1 VKEHAIAADTRTL
14 GSQRPATDRAAT
26 VVTRRRLARALASL
40 TALAAGVLYALMA
53 AGTIQVTDPAAQTE
67 AAPAFI
73 PIAAAAAFVLGA
85 ILIDRFDRRI
95 VQILGAGVQVI
106 TLIGYFAVASGR
118 TPSYEVWGIVIKI
131 LQVVTLAALAYLAVR
146 APWRTTGK

>member
-1 VKEHAIAADTRTL
+1 
-14 GSQRPATDRAAT
+14 
-26 VVTRRRLARALASL
+26 
-40 TALAAGVLYALMA
+40 MA
-53 AGTIQVTDPAAQTE
+53 AGTIQVTDPAAQAE
-67 AAPAFI
+67 PAPVFI

-106 TLIGYFAVASGR
+106 TLIGYFAVASDR
-118 TPSYEVWGIVIKI
+118 TPSYEVWGIVIKV

-146 APWRTTGK
+146 APRRTTGK